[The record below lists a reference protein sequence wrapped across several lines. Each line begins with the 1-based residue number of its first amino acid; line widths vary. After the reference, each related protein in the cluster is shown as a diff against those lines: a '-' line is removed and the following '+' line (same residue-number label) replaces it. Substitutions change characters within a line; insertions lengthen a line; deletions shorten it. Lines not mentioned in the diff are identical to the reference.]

1 MLMKNYSNKN
11 GISYSNKPTSIYSMK
26 KFFAKLSVFLL
37 VLYSISTCIYLFSDE
52 NRLTDRNAKLFVS
65 DLSQSDLVVYLPIC
79 EERRVVFQRILNC
92 RNRHFKY
99 LFIGS
104 SRIMQ
109 FGKLTGYDNALNL
122 GVSGAGLEDVL
133 IADSLRKA
141 YGITCDTIMVDF
153 NPWYVQAKT
162 DERYLQYNG
171 FENVKHAF
179 KHIFMFDHSLN
190 NLKTIP
196 VSKDSK
202 YQPISKVSNPESFHV
217 KNQDGST
224 IHKPIS
230 NKKRALEIEHF
241 VKELYQMKKFDTI
254 QLDRLDVFKSWVKN
268 TSMQTPLKM
277 VLSPFHPQLFKQ
289 KLTDHRVKNILKS
302 EQIVRSWDFSNVQ
315 VIGTFYD
322 RDGKFQD
329 SDFYDGFH
337 ITDEALRTKLKYP
350 F

>member
-1 MLMKNYSNKN
+1 MKNNSDKN
-11 GISYSNKPTSIYSMK
+11 GIKDSLKPTPNPSIK
-26 KFFAKLSVFLL
+26 RFFTKLSVFLWI
-37 VLYSISTCIYLFSDE
+37 LYSISTGIYFFTDE

-65 DLSQSDLVVYLPIC
+65 DLSQNDLVVYQPIC
-79 EERRVVFQRILNC
+79 EERRVVFQRILQC

-109 FGKLTGYDNALNL
+109 FGKHTGYENGLNL

-153 NPWYVQAKT
+153 NPWYVQDKT

-196 VSKDSK
+196 LSKDSK
-202 YQPISKVSNPESFHV
+202 YQPISEVNNPESFHI

-230 NKKRALEIEHF
+230 NNKRALEIEHF
-241 VKELYQMKKFDTI
+241 VKGLYQMKKFDKI
-254 QLDRLDVFKSWVKN
+254 QLDRIDVFKSWVKN
-268 TSMQTPLKM
+268 TSTQTSLVI
-277 VLSPFHPQLFKQ
+277 VLSPFHPLLFKQ
-289 KLTDHRVKNILKS
+289 RLKDQRVKNILIS
-302 EQIVRSWDFSNVQ
+302 EQIVRNWDILNTQ
-315 VIGTFYD
+315 VIGSFYD
-322 RDGKFQD
+322 RSDKYLD

-337 ITDEALRTKLKYP
+337 ITDEAVRTKLRLH
-350 F
+350 

>member
-1 MLMKNYSNKN
+1 MENYSDKM
-11 GISYSNKPTSIYSMK
+11 GISDSQKSTSTESVK
-26 KFFAKLSVFLL
+26 SFFGKLSAFLV
-37 VLYSISTCIYLFSDE
+37 VLYSISTCIYFFSDE
-52 NRLTDRNAKLFVS
+52 NRLTDRNAKLLVS
-65 DLSQSDLVVYLPIC
+65 DLAQNDLVIYQPIC
-79 EERRVVFQRILNC
+79 EERRVVFQRISQF

-109 FGKLTGYDNALNL
+109 FGQHTGYENALNL

-153 NPWYVQAKT
+153 NPWYVQTKT
-162 DERYLQYNG
+162 DERFLQYIG

-196 VSKDSK
+196 LSKDSK
-202 YQPISKVSNPESFHV
+202 YQPISKVNNPESFHI

-241 VKELYQMKKFDTI
+241 IKGLYQMNK
-254 QLDRLDVFKSWVKN
+254 LDSIRPARMNAFKTWASN
-268 TSMQTPLKM
+268 TSKKTPLKI
-277 VLSPFHPQLFKQ
+277 VLSPFHPLLFKQ
-289 KLTDHRVKNILKS
+289 RITDQRVKNILIS
-302 EQIVRSWDFSNVQ
+302 EQIVRNWNVSNIQ

-322 RDGKFQD
+322 QEGKYLD

-337 ITDEALRTKLKYP
+337 ITDEAVRTKLRLY
-350 F
+350 